1 MRGIVSNATPLIYL
15 ARVNKISLLKR
26 LFGIV
31 YVPKEVEVEVVEKG
45 KELGKKDAYIVEKA
59 IKEGWIKVLRARKV
73 EVPIELHP
81 GEIAVLSLAK
91 NIGLREVLVDEVPA
105 RVAARLLGLIPR
117 GTIFILLRALKAGEI
132 NLNDFLEILN
142 ELIGQGFRLREEV
155 YLEAI
160 RRARKIAGT

>member
-1 MRGIVSNATPLIYL
+1 MRGIVSNATPLVYL

-45 KELGKKDAYIVEKA
+45 KELGKKDVYIVEKA
-59 IKEGWIKVLRARKV
+59 IKEGWIKVLRTRKV

-81 GEIAVLSLAK
+81 GEVAVLSLAK

-105 RVAARLLGLIPR
+105 RVAARLLGLVPR
-117 GTIFILLRALKAGEI
+117 ETLFILLGALKVGEI
-132 NLNDFLEILN
+132 DLNDFLEILN